1 MNRRFRSL
9 CFFVIGCLIAANP
22 NGLMARPQGDAVSS
36 DQRTAEEMWLGTL
49 DAGVAKLRLALYLS
63 RQEDGS
69 YGGRVVSLD
78 QQNATIPCDSV
89 VVNDAKIQIKMSTA
103 FAKFEGTYNED
114 RNELAGTWSQAGRNF
129 PLRFQRADKIPSREL
144 IEAWRGTLIAGP
156 QKFAF
161 QLRLLREE
169 GGESLIGELDSFNE
183 GINGIPVELQKT
195 ENGLTF
201 KINLSGAEF
210 EGQFAEAGEKLKGF
224 WKQGAGK
231 FPLEFE
237 KIPLEKVHER
247 MIDRPQTPQPPYR
260 FREVELS
267 IPTVAEVVI
276 SGTLATPKNSEGP
289 FPVVVTVTGSGPQDR
304 DETLFDHKLFL
315 VLTDALTERGIAVF
329 RYDERGVGKST
340 GDYFQSNTKDFA
352 EDVGLILDHLAQRP
366 EIDRRRMAILGHS
379 EGGIVAPM
387 VAARRSDLAAIVL
400 LAGTSVPGEEIL
412 LDQSRAMA
420 RVSGASE
427 KILDAQ
433 EELLRRAI
441 REVLRPEQS
450 DALEKSQDSPRKPA
464 EGEAIGGVDAETIE
478 KALSDPANFQALVAQ
493 FSTPWMRFFLGHDP
507 AQDLRL
513 VKCPTLALFGEKD
526 LQVTPALNVP
536 GMRAALEA
544 AGNPDVEI
552 FVFDGLNH
560 LFQRCDTGLMTEYAS
575 ISETIDR
582 AALEKI
588 GDWLEARLVPRK

>member
-1 MNRRFRSL
+1 MNRHVRSSCL
-9 CFFVIGCLIAANP
+9 LVIGCLILANP
-22 NGLMARPQGDAVSS
+22 CGLMASPQVDADSSPKQVS
-36 DQRTAEEMWLGTL
+36 EEMWLGTL
-49 DAGVAKLRLALYLS
+49 DVGLAKLRLALYLTL
-63 RQEDGS
+63 QEDGS
-69 YGGRVVSLD
+69 YSGRVVSLD
-78 QQNATIPCDSV
+78 QQNATIPCDSI

-103 FAKFEGTYNED
+103 FAQFEGAYNED
-114 RNELAGTWSQAGRNF
+114 RNELHGTWSQAGRNY
-129 PLRFQRADKIPSREL
+129 PLRFQRAEKIPSRQL
-144 IEAWRGTLIAGP
+144 VEAWRGTLVAGP

-169 GGESLIGELDSFNE
+169 GGETLIGELDSFNE
-183 GINGIPVELQKT
+183 GVNGIPVDLQKT

-210 EGQFAEAGEKLKGF
+210 AGQFAEDGAKLRGF

-237 KIPLEKVHER
+237 KISLEKVHTR
-247 MIDRPQTPQPPYR
+247 MVDRPQTPQPPYR

-267 IPTVAEVVI
+267 IPTVAGVVI
-276 SGTLATPKNSEGP
+276 SGTLATPQNSEGP

-315 VLTDALTERGIAVF
+315 VLTDALTARGIAVF

-340 GDYFQSNTKDFA
+340 GNYLQANTKDFA
-352 EDVGLILDHLAQRP
+352 EDVGLILDQLAQRP

-379 EGGIVAPM
+379 EGGIIAPM

-412 LDQSRAMA
+412 LDQARAMA

-433 EELLRRAI
+433 EQLLRRAI
-441 REVLRPEQS
+441 QEVLRPEQANAS
-450 DALEKSQDSPRKPA
+450 EKPQDAPRKSA
-464 EGEAIGGVDAETIE
+464 EGGEIGGVDAEAIE
-478 KALSDPANFQALVAQ
+478 KALSDPANYQALVAQ
-493 FSTPWMRFFLGHDP
+493 ISTPWMRYFLGHDP
-507 AQDLRL
+507 AQDLRI

-526 LQVTPALNVP
+526 LQVTPTLNVP
-536 GMRAALEA
+536 SMRSALEA
-544 AGNPDVEI
+544 ADNSDIEI
-552 FVFDGLNH
+552 QVFEGLNH
-560 LFQRCDTGLMTEYAS
+560 LFQRCNTGLMTEYAS
-575 ISETIDR
+575 ISETIDTEV
-582 AALEKI
+582 LEKI
-588 GDWLEARLVPRK
+588 GDWLETRLARRQ